1 VTTSTSDGEYGL
13 EAAEHALAEAVAVE
27 TRRRIDTGDLSPSEC
42 RLVVRLWLASRSGVL
57 AELLRRAQ
65 VVEFDLAGVPDPE
78 RAACDEVPRGRCQAR
93 GRLDDDQATR
103 SGPPGSPL
111 LAASR
116 DRTETRAALT
126 TPLSLSMRR
135 DSR

>member
-1 VTTSTSDGEYGL
+1 MGSLHGRFAELAEPLGADVHVIVSAGSGTHLSRDWWVLAIRELDVVVCEYGL

-65 VVEFDLAGVPDPE
+65 VVEFDLAGVPEPE
-78 RAACDEVPRGRCQAR
+78 RAAGEEF
-93 GRLDDDQATR
+93 
-103 SGPPGSPL
+103 
-111 LAASR
+111 LAA
-116 DRTETRAALT
+116 DAKHG
-126 TPLSLSMRR
+126 
-135 DSR
+135 DS